1 MIMVMARN
9 ENVKHMNM
17 LMNFS
22 CLLSELLTT
31 IKKSS
36 LLLLLDFEEMLL
48 LSSLGTTTAAAS
60 TSMESNATL
69 FLEAEGEVPFEVLIV
84 AVLKEGIC
92 CL

>member
-1 MIMVMARN
+1 MIIVMARN
-9 ENVKHMNM
+9 KNVKHMKM

-36 LLLLLDFEEMLL
+36 LLLLDFEEILL
-48 LSSLGTTTAAAS
+48 LSSLGTTTADS

-69 FLEAEGEVPFEVLIV
+69 FLEAEGDVPFEVLIV

>member
-1 MIMVMARN
+1 MIIVMARN
-9 ENVKHMNM
+9 ENVKHMKM

-36 LLLLLDFEEMLL
+36 LLLLDFEEILL
-48 LSSLGTTTAAAS
+48 LSSLGTTTAAS

-69 FLEAEGEVPFEVLIV
+69 FLEAEGDVPFEVLIV

>member
-1 MIMVMARN
+1 MIIVMARN
-9 ENVKHMNM
+9 KNVKHMNM
-17 LMNFS
+17 LINFS

-36 LLLLLDFEEMLL
+36 LLLLDFEEILL
-48 LSSLGTTTAAAS
+48 LSSLGTTTAAS

-69 FLEAEGEVPFEVLIV
+69 FLEAEGDVPFEVLIV

>member
-36 LLLLLDFEEMLL
+36 LLLLDFEEILL
-48 LSSLGTTTAAAS
+48 LSSLGTTTAAS

-69 FLEAEGEVPFEVLIV
+69 FLEAEGDVPFEVLIV

>member
-36 LLLLLDFEEMLL
+36 LLLLDFEEMLL

>member
-1 MIMVMARN
+1 MIIVMARN

-36 LLLLLDFEEMLL
+36 LLLLLDFEEILL
-48 LSSLGTTTAAAS
+48 VSSLGTTTAAS

-69 FLEAEGEVPFEVLIV
+69 FLEAEGDVPLEVLIV

>member
-1 MIMVMARN
+1 MIIVMARN
-9 ENVKHMNM
+9 ENVKHMKM

-36 LLLLLDFEEMLL
+36 LLLLDFEEILL
-48 LSSLGTTTAAAS
+48 VSSLGTTTAAS

-69 FLEAEGEVPFEVLIV
+69 FLEAEGDVPFEVLIV